1 MKKID
6 NLTNKYPLS
15 KTLRFRLIPVGKT
28 MEHFTANR
36 CLEVDEQRA
45 EDYKAAKKI
54 MDRRHRAFIEQVL
67 QGLSLRGVEEYA
79 ELYYSSEKS
88 DSDRKRMYS
97 LADDLRSQIAVAFT
111 RHADFTALR
120 PYDMVSDGLTDY
132 VDGDSEADIIENFR
146 GFTSYFT
153 GFHENRQNLY
163 SAEDK
168 HTSVAARCIS
178 ENLPRF
184 LDNAKNFKQIYDA
197 LPAENIAALSKN
209 FMSLC
214 SSDISVFFK
223 PENFSFFLSQQQID
237 KYNTLIGGYTMED
250 GTKIQGINEYVNMHN
265 QICDRSAR
273 LPLLVPLYQQLL
285 GDHTTA
291 SFVADQFTTDAELLY
306 ALNGLFNAE
315 GEGGMDLYKTLH
327 TLQDLMTALSQQ
339 DVSRIYMKSGAAVSD
354 LSLALCGDRAAIADA
369 WNSTYDG
376 QNMQKKPKNMT
387 KYLAARNA
395 AYKKVKSYS
404 LSDLQALCNRATER
418 KADVLNYICSHFAE
432 AKASVNIMYT
442 AAAGVLNRP
451 AGNSKALMQD
461 TDAVARIKDLL
472 DSIKAVSHV
481 VLPLLGSGLET
492 DRDELFYSQFIP
504 CCDVLTEVN
513 RLYDRV
519 RNYLT
524 QKPYS
529 DEKIKLN
536 FGNPS
541 FLGGWSAG
549 FEKQYSSCLF
559 RSGNDIF
566 LGVMDKGHKS
576 AFGDFPAPKN
586 AEDMFEK
593 MEYRQ
598 MASPSKDIP
607 CLMVIDGVTVRRVGK
622 KEKTGPHAGENLLL
636 EDLKNTHLP
645 PEINR
650 IRKAR
655 SFSINSENFSK
666 ADLTAYID
674 YYKARVSEYNSAFTF
689 TFKPSEEYANFAE
702 FTDHV
707 DSQAYQVKFVPVSK
721 QHIDLLVDTGALY
734 LFRLYNK
741 DFSADSK
748 GRPNLH
754 TLYFRMLFDER
765 NLKDIHYQLCG
776 GAEMFYRKASISDE
790 NKILHPANQA
800 VKNKNPLNK
809 KGESTFTYDLVKDR
823 RYTEDQLF
831 LHLPVALNGNSEG
844 KKNINLDVR
853 ETLRE
858 AGGTNVIG
866 ISRGEHD
873 LLYICVIDR
882 FGEVLEQES
891 LNIVDSGTA
900 ETPNKHDYKALLTRL
915 DEEKRDAQ
923 RAWQSAKN
931 SKEIKTGY
939 LSQVVN
945 KVCNL
950 VVKYDAVIAMEDMNH
965 GKNKGAYQ
973 LQNDVYKAFEKM
985 LIDKLNFFVLK
996 GADIDAP
1003 GGLLN
1008 AYQLTNKFESFQKL
1022 GRQNGII
1029 FYVSPGMTNNLD
1041 PVTGFIDF
1049 LRPRYTTEAAASEFF
1064 SFFDSIYYNAEENHF
1079 EFSFNYDMFP
1089 SGELSSRK
1097 AWKVCTKGTRIN
1109 SYRNRYNNT
1118 VVHEELDI
1126 TKEMKKLFKEYG
1138 IDYTAG
1144 NLVDAIVKQG
1154 GKDFYMKLMRLLALT
1169 LQMRN
1174 QSDTDSYFISPVRS
1188 FDGVPYDSRRFP
1200 ADAILPCA
1208 ADGVTA
1214 YNMARKALL
1223 AVQMIFEA
1231 PAETLAKTN
1240 LFLSYE
1246 DWLRYAQAN
1255 WN

>member
-6 NLTNKYPLS
+6 TLTNKYPLS
-15 KTLRFRLIPVGKT
+15 KTLRFRLLPVGKT

-36 CLEVDEQRA
+36 CLEVDEKRA

-67 QGLSLRGVEEYA
+67 QGLSLRRVEEYA
-79 ELYYSSEKS
+79 ELYYSPEKN
-88 DSDRKRMYS
+88 DADRKRMYA

-120 PYDMVSDGLTDY
+120 PYDMVSDGLADY
-132 VDGDSEADIIENFR
+132 VDDDSEADLIENFR
-146 GFTSYFT
+146 GFTGYFA

-163 SAEDK
+163 SPEDK

-184 LDNAKNFKQIYDA
+184 LDNARNFKQIYDI
-197 LPAENIAALSKN
+197 LPAENISALSQD

-214 SSDISVFFK
+214 NSDISAFFK
-223 PENFSFFLSQQQID
+223 PENFSFFLSQQQIE
-237 KYNTLIGGYTMED
+237 KYNTLIGGYTLED

-265 QICDRSAR
+265 QVCDRSAR

-285 GDHTTA
+285 GDRTTA
-291 SFVADQFTTDAELLY
+291 SFVTDQIASDAELLFV
-306 ALNGLFNAE
+306 LNSLFNGE
-315 GEGGMDLYKTLH
+315 GEGMNLFATLD
-327 TLQDLMTALSQQ
+327 TLQNLVTALPQQ
-339 DVSRIYMKSGAAVSD
+339 DVSRIYMKSGSAVTD
-354 LSLALCGDRAAIADA
+354 LSLALCGERMSIADA

-376 QNMQKKPKNMT
+376 QNMQKKPKNMA
-387 KYLAARNA
+387 KYLAARSA
-395 AYKKVKSYS
+395 AYKKVNSYS
-404 LSDLQALCNRATER
+404 LSDLQALCNRAAER
-418 KADVLNYICSHFAE
+418 KADVLAYICEHFAE
-432 AKASVNIMYT
+432 AKASVSIMYT

-451 AGNSKALMQD
+451 VGNNKALIQD

-472 DSIKAVSHV
+472 DSIKDVSRV
-481 VLPLLGSGLET
+481 VLSLLGSGTET
-492 DRDELFYSQFIP
+492 DRDELFYSRFIP
-504 CCDVLTEVN
+504 CCDVLKEVD

-549 FEKQYSSCLF
+549 NEKQYSSCLF
-559 RSGNDIF
+559 RSGHDIY

-576 AFGDFPAPKN
+576 AFDSFPAPKS
-586 AEDMFEK
+586 ADDVFEK

-598 MASPSKDIP
+598 IASPSKDIP

-622 KEKTGPHAGENLLL
+622 KEKTGPHAGENLIL
-636 EDLKNTHLP
+636 EDLKNEHLP
-645 PEINR
+645 AEINR

-655 SFSINSENFSK
+655 SFSISSENFSK
-666 ADLTAYID
+666 DDLTAYID
-674 YYKARVSEYNSAFTF
+674 YYKARVIEYNSAFTF
-689 TFKPSEEYANFAE
+689 NLKPSEEYASFPE

-721 QHIDLLVDTGALY
+721 QHIELLVDSGALY

-741 DFSADSK
+741 DFSAYSK

-765 NLKDIHYQLCG
+765 NLADLHYQLCG

-809 KGESTFTYDLVKDR
+809 KGESTFAYDLVKDR
-823 RYTEDQLF
+823 RYTEDQMF

-853 ETLRE
+853 EALRK
-858 AGGTNVIG
+858 AGETNVIG

-873 LLYICVIDR
+873 LLYICVVNSK
-882 FGEVLEQES
+882 GEILEQES

-900 ETPNKHDYKALLTRL
+900 ETPNKRDYKALLTRL

-985 LIDKLNFFVLK
+985 LIDKLNFFVRK
-996 GADIDAP
+996 DAAIDAP

-1029 FYVSPGMTNNLD
+1029 FYVSPGMTNNVD

-1064 SFFDSIYYNAEENHF
+1064 SFFDRICYNTEENHF
-1079 EFSFNYDMFP
+1079 EFSFHYDVFP
-1089 SGELSSRK
+1089 GTDISSRK
-1097 AWKVCTKGTRIN
+1097 EWTVCTHGKRI
-1109 SYRNRYNNT
+1109 STYRNRFNNMP
-1118 VVHEELDI
+1118 VHDERDI
-1126 TKEMKKLFKEYG
+1126 TEEMKTLFKEQR

-1144 NLVDAIVKQG
+1144 DLVDVIVHQS
-1154 GKDFYMKLMRLLALT
+1154 GKDFFANLLRLLSLT

-1174 QSDTDSYFISPVRS
+1174 QSDTDSYFISPVRAA
-1188 FDGVPYDSRRFP
+1188 DGTFYDSRKAS
-1200 ADAILPCA
+1200 ADGCTPCA

-1223 AVQMIFEA
+1223 AVQMIQDA
-1231 PAETLAKTN
+1231 PADTLAKAN
-1240 LFLSYE
+1240 IFLSYE
-1246 DWLRYAQAN
+1246 DWLRFVQG
-1255 WN
+1255 